1 MYLFS
6 VSSYSVFPKIRLIS
20 LISKIVSFRMNTNTS
35 ERLVLAGERKS
46 GQSVRSENVTAVS
59 AIANIVKSSLGPVGL
74 DKMLVDETGE
84 CTITNDGATIL
95 KLLDVK
101 HPAAKLLCQIA
112 DQQDYEV
119 FHMKCMKIT
128 SETTFQVGD
137 GTTSVVIF
145 AAELLKGAE
154 ELVRQKIHPNSVIA
168 GYTLA
173 CKEAVKYIRENLTI
187 PIAEINRES
196 IVNAAKVRVLVSN

>member
-1 MYLFS
+1 
-6 VSSYSVFPKIRLIS
+6 
-20 LISKIVSFRMNTNTS
+20 
-35 ERLVLAGERKS
+35 
-46 GQSVRSENVTAVS
+46 
-59 AIANIVKSSLGPVGL
+59 
-74 DKMLVDETGE
+74 MLVDETGE
-84 CTITNDGATIL
+84 TTITNDGATIL

-119 FHMKCMKIT
+119 
-128 SETTFQVGD
+128 GD

-145 AAELLKGAE
+145 AAELLKVILNLLIIETNNLNFKKGAE

-173 CKEAVKYIRENLTI
+173 CKESVKYIRENLTI
-187 PIAEINRES
+187 PVNEINRES
-196 IVNAAKVRVLVSN
+196 IVNAAKVSLLYLWNQIIHSIQDLNELENHQHAFGLLRQSDCWRR

>member
-1 MYLFS
+1 
-6 VSSYSVFPKIRLIS
+6 
-20 LISKIVSFRMNTNTS
+20 
-35 ERLVLAGERKS
+35 
-46 GQSVRSENVTAVS
+46 
-59 AIANIVKSSLGPVGL
+59 
-74 DKMLVDETGE
+74 MLVDETGE
-84 CTITNDGATIL
+84 TTITNDGATIL

-112 DQQDYEV
+112 DQQDYE
-119 FHMKCMKIT
+119 
-128 SETTFQVGD
+128 VGD

-187 PIAEINRES
+187 PTNEINRES
-196 IVNAAKVRVLVSN
+196 IVNAAKVNFYSETIFKTKFSDFDELKNHQYALRLFRQYDCRCCQSCQIY